1 MKLHRCTHSRF
12 LYLFPFSSASAPPG
26 LEPGMMVQ
34 LANGAKARVKKVT
47 DESVTIDANAALAVR
62 V

>member
-1 MKLHRCTHSRF
+1 
-12 LYLFPFSSASAPPG
+12 
-26 LEPGMMVQ
+26 MMVQ

-47 DESVTIDANAALAVR
+47 DESVTIDANAVLAVC